1 MIFAVSELS
10 VALTV
15 SFKLI
20 SFYPRDAMRKRGLF
34 VVRCLDVCLSA
45 RQSHAGIVSERPNQS

>member
-1 MIFAVSELS
+1 LYTLRALQNDIWSFGAMN

-20 SFYPRDAMRKRGLF
+20 SF
-34 VVRCLDVCLSA
+34 
-45 RQSHAGIVSERPNQS
+45 